1 MSPSSNS
8 SSKSRKSTKSNQS
21 KASEPPL
28 TPPPEESAI
37 APPPSETVIDQEQ
50 TAKPPKSETR
60 SETLIDL
67 TKRQKPPKSETRSET
82 LIDLTKLQKPP
93 KSETPSETLIGPP
106 KPPKPPEPPVSEPRA
121 TTTKT
126 TTTTRRSTRVSAK
139 EQTIPPE
146 PPEGL
151 GKPPAASP
159 VSPAVPS
166 PVVAKLS
173 EAQETESHISVLRQ
187 YPISPP
193 SEPRQYRAIG
203 LVKGRYT
210 PIDEQFT
217 KGNLQRNDGTLIDSV
232 LLGRVMSLIKN
243 HLDLEKEHLWVVY
256 PRTRQEDGHL
266 HTQIMGVWEPET
278 LSRTPEEESSDSAI
292 TTPFEDGYF
301 SIRGEVIYQSQEENN
316 QYLVVKIKQAPRKD
330 GETMKFFKLKLLG
343 NIPEK
348 AVSCFWD
355 FHVQLQGDHLVVQ
368 KGTNIGA
375 MPIKKRK
382 FPPGAGKRPFNKRR
396 SEDQGSY
403 RPFPKSDG
411 DNAPPQKEFIPK
423 PIKRSKPPEE

>member
-8 SSKSRKSTKSNQS
+8 SSKSSKSTKSNPP

-28 TPPPEESAI
+28 TPPTEEAAI
-37 APPPSETVIDQEQ
+37 APPPSETLIDLSKPPKPPKSE
-50 TAKPPKSETR
+50 TRSETLIDLSKPPKPPKSETR

-67 TKRQKPPKSETRSET
+67 TKRQKPPKA
-82 LIDLTKLQKPP
+82 
-93 KSETPSETLIGPP
+93 ETPSETLIGPP
-106 KPPKPPEPPVSEPRA
+106 KPPKPPEPEPPVSVPTA
-121 TTTKT
+121 TTTK
-126 TTTTRRSTRVSAK
+126 TTTRRSTRVSATEK
-139 EQTIPPE
+139 TIPPE
-146 PPEGL
+146 PPQGL
-151 GKPPAASP
+151 AQPPAASP
-159 VSPAVPS
+159 VPPAVPS
-166 PVVAKLS
+166 PVVAKPS
-173 EAQETESHISVLRQ
+173 EAQETESNISVLRQ

-217 KGNLQRNDGTLIDSV
+217 KGNLQRTDGTLIDSV

-278 LSRTPEEESSDSAI
+278 LCRTPEEESSDSAI

-301 SIRGEVIYQSQEENN
+301 SIRGEVIYQSVEENH

-343 NIPEK
+343 NLPEK
-348 AVSCFWD
+348 AVSYFWD
-355 FHVQLQGDHLVVQ
+355 FQVQLQGDHLVIQ
-368 KGTNIGA
+368 QGTNIGA

-382 FPPGAGKRPFNKRR
+382 FPPGTGKRPFNKRR

-403 RPFPKSDG
+403 RPVPKSDG
-411 DNAPPQKEFIPK
+411 DNTPPYKEFTPK